1 MQIITFHEPQS
12 GTCSFLLA
20 DEDAGKAAII
30 DPVWVYD
37 PVSGICDDTFIRDMM
52 NTARD
57 KGWAIDWV
65 LETHAHADHLTAA
78 NIVRE
83 ECDAKIV
90 IGEGITKIQENFSKV
105 YNLAEQS
112 TDGSQFDVLV
122 SEGYTFLVGSIEVS
136 VMEAPGHTPDS
147 VVFLV
152 GDAAFIGDTL
162 FKPASGTARC
172 DFPGGDAAMLYDTVS
187 RIHSLP
193 DGTRLFLCHDYP
205 EKDGELVSEVLV
217 EDSREN
223 NIHISG
229 STDRASFI
237 KIRSERDAGLNLP
250 KLILP
255 ALQVNIRA
263 GIIPEAESNGASY
276 LKIPLNASIA
286 GLLGSE

>member
-1 MQIITFHEPQS
+1 MKIIPFHEPQS
-12 GTCSFLLA
+12 GTCSYLLA
-20 DEDAGKAAII
+20 DEDAGKAAVI

-37 PVSGICDDTFIRDMM
+37 AVSGVCDDGFVQDMM
-52 NTARD
+52 STARD
-57 KGWAIDWV
+57 EGWAIDWV

-78 NIVRE
+78 NIVRK
-83 ECDAKIV
+83 ECGAKIV
-90 IGEGITKIQENFSKV
+90 IGKGITKIQENFSKV
-105 YNLAEQS
+105 YNLADQN
-112 TDGSQFDVLV
+112 TDGTQFDLLV
-122 SEGYTFLVGSIEVS
+122 SEGDSFLVGNIEVN

-147 VVFLV
+147 VAFLI

-172 DFPGGDAAMLYDTVS
+172 DFPGGDAAMLFDTVS

-205 EKDGELVSEVLV
+205 EKDGAFVSEVLV

-223 NIHISG
+223 NIHISS
-229 STDRASFI
+229 STDRSSFI
-237 KIRSERDAGLNLP
+237 KIRTERDAGLNLP

-263 GIIPEAESNGASY
+263 GIVPEAESNGASY
-276 LKIPLNASIA
+276 LKIPLNVSIA
-286 GLLGSE
+286 ELLGS